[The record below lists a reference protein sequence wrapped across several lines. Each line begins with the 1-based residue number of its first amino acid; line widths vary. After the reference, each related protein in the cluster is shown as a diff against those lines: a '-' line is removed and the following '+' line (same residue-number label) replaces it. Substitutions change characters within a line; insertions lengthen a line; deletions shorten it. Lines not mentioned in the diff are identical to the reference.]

1 MNKSKKHLLRTM
13 VSALLACVGFI
24 SCSQDELTEQG
35 TPLPV
40 GQYPLELTAD
50 GVQAVAAPAQ
60 PATRGTFFEGDW
72 SGVTGVKVRVNDKE
86 EKEYSVTPS
95 EDKKTAHLAPA
106 QPLESTDELFWWT
119 SSKEEKTIMAW
130 APYEYTLNKKFTLP
144 TEWKKEDFD
153 KFDIIGVQQTI
164 GFEDRNKPLRFQHM
178 MAKVVINL
186 QETEYLKAAKDI
198 KVQLLSMFKSGTV
211 RINPYTNNLEVYF
224 IPEAGVPFTPY
235 LLPKED
241 YKGVNFGDKL
251 LEKPF
256 ASYMTLVIP
265 ADLANLNVLQIEV
278 DDAKYILRKN
288 AITNDLGVYYRAGQ
302 VTTFNITIKEN
313 GLQASM
319 ETSSIGWD
327 YENGATG
334 NGEVELP

>member
-60 PATRGTFFEGDW
+60 PATRGTFFKGDW

-144 TEWKKEDFD
+144 TEWTKENFD
-153 KFDIIGVQQTI
+153 KFDIIGVQQTV
-164 GFEDRNKPLRFQHM
+164 GFEDRNESLAFRHL

-186 QETEYLKAAKDI
+186 RETEYLKAAKDVN
-198 KVQLLSMFKSGTV
+198 VQLLNRYGTGLME
-211 RINPYTNNLEVYF
+211 INIYTKEF
-224 IPEAGVPFTPY
+224 GVTYGDNTCINITPY

-241 YKGVNFGDKL
+241 YKEVNFGDR

-256 ASYMTLVIP
+256 ASYTALVVP
-265 ADLANLNVLQIEV
+265 ANQTSIEVLQIEV
-278 DDAKYILRKN
+278 DDAKYILLQEN
-288 AITNDLGVYYRAGQ
+288 FTNELFVPYRAGQ